1 MLGKGIRYYRLYF
14 FFSFVFLRV
23 PVSLS
28 CLSVGVCVYVCVCVF
43 FYLSLLLFSPYIV
56 FFFFFFITFFSS
68 FFILSIFLFFVEDQT
83 RFRAR
88 QRGVVS
94 LMTAG
99 SSREIARADS
109 VAYRCKQSRLKMD
122 FSSQGRASERNFTK
136 LSKTCISYLGNTKGI
151 YFRLQAA
158 TAAVTPLSG
167 IVKLIRTALITQIK
181 AKYR

>member
-28 CLSVGVCVYVCVCVF
+28 VCGCMCVCVRVCF
-43 FYLSLLLFSPYIV
+43 LLSFSSSFQSLHS
-56 FFFFFFITFFSS
+56 FFFFFFITFFV
-68 FFILSIFLFFVEDQT
+68 FFYSIFLFFVEDQT

-122 FSSQGRASERNFTK
+122 FSSLSRASERNFTK